1 MYKSNKLETVS
12 LHNENKIFLDKDDCY
27 RKLILSEKN
36 LNSKQKLYDFISNK
50 NKLSLKSKFD
60 NIGTRTFL
68 EEKDEAMKKIEL
80 NEEIDGGSTDIEK
93 NEVISNC
100 IDNLNPMDL

>member
-1 MYKSNKLETVS
+1 
-12 LHNENKIFLDKDDCY
+12 
-27 RKLILSEKN
+27 
-36 LNSKQKLYDFISNK
+36 
-50 NKLSLKSKFD
+50 
-60 NIGTRTFL
+60 
-68 EEKDEAMKKIEL
+68 MKKIEL